1 MTKTAPPATAR
12 EDLELLPD
20 PDHNLSVEE
29 VKLLWSFLHGDIMIG
44 GIRQRLREHW
54 GLCPRH
60 SWGHATVEIEL
71 WQAGAGQRAGHQPF
85 EIGILYE
92 DLLDTMIRKLAN
104 SRPRSRMSVL
114 TPRGICPICRDLRGP
129 TIPGIGGGGYAG
141 SDSAA
146 LTIEANQMTHMRQWV
161 AETRTL
167 WHACPSCAGTRDDG
181 IAVLCRR
188 HILQRGSLT
197 DDDTQSLVDAL
208 SDTRKLLVPLV
219 ESMTQTGPPSTR
231 VADASW
237 IQALGWFQ
245 GWALPVALAGVV
257 AKSPL

>member
-1 MTKTAPPATAR
+1 MTKAAPPATAR

-60 SWGHATVEIEL
+60 SWAHAVVEIEL

-92 DLLDTMIRKLAN
+92 DLLDTMIRKLTD

-146 LTIEANQMTHMRQWV
+146 LTIEANQMIHMRLW
-161 AETRTL
+161 AAGTRTL
-167 WHACPSCAGTRDDG
+167 WHVCPSCAGTPNDVNG
-181 IAVLCRR
+181 VLCRP

-197 DDDTQSLVDAL
+197 NEDARTLVDKL
-208 SDTRKLLVPLV
+208 SDTRDLLVPLV
-219 ESMTQTGPPSTR
+219 ESMTQSGRPSTGT
-231 VADASW
+231 ADASW
-237 IQALGWFQ
+237 IQALGWFH
-245 GWALPVALAGVV
+245 GWNLPLALASLD
-257 AKSPL
+257 AESQP

>member
-1 MTKTAPPATAR
+1 MTKAAALATAR

-60 SWGHATVEIEL
+60 SWGHAVVEIEL
-71 WQAGAGQRAGHQPF
+71 WQAGAGLRAGHQPF

-92 DLLDTMIRKLAN
+92 DLLETMIRKLSD

-129 TIPGIGGGGYAG
+129 AIPGIGGGGYAG

-146 LTIEANQMTHMRQWV
+146 LTIEANEMIHMRQWV

-167 WHACPSCAGTRDDG
+167 WHACPSCASTRDDVD
-181 IAVLCRR
+181 AVLCRR

-197 DDDTQSLVDAL
+197 DEDARSLVVKL
-208 SDTRKLLVPLV
+208 SDTRELLVPLV
-219 ESMTQTGPPSTR
+219 ESMTQTGRPSTGL
-231 VADASW
+231 ADASW
-237 IQALGWFQ
+237 IHALGWFH
-245 GWALPVALAGVV
+245 GWTFPLALAQCG
-257 AKSPL
+257 AESPL